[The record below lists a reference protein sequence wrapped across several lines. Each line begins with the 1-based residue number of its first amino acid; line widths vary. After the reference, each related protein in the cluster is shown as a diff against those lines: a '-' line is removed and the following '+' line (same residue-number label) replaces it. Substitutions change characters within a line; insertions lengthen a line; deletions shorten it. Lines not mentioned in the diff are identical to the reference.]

1 MKNPIFRRPPIL
13 FATGAVVGAAA
24 LATLQFVSNFGG
36 DSSEGSD
43 ASVVEAMNS
52 PIGSGAHTTVSED
65 VRDETRY
72 RDEISSLSH
81 IERLTSPFERSLALH
96 ELVSSA
102 DEATLID
109 MIKQSTAIELESH
122 RRLCQETIFRKFAAI
137 DPEQALFHARELM
150 RFDRESIVS
159 GIFEEWALIDLD
171 EAVANAKS
179 QSGSNKTSA
188 LKGILVARDDLSEN
202 ERREIARSAD
212 NEQLANDLISQSN
225 VQKVIDSPQLAW
237 QSLLS
242 DNSSDKDQV
251 SLFVKVAQAWLED
264 DGIGALG
271 EISDSLTDWQ
281 IRNQVLRPILNQLV
295 ASDAHTAFDFA
306 LSMSS
311 DKDSVLISSL
321 VARWASVEPAVAF
334 EAVTNVNSFSLRS
347 ALQSSV
353 VYRWATDSPR
363 EVLGDIDGFPF
374 ELREQAQNSAL
385 VSIANDA
392 PEEAAE
398 LFAELDSGW
407 GNVGIAHTI
416 ASIWSQ
422 EDSVSALEWILA
434 NPQLGDSQHNMLNVV
449 LGVLARDNP
458 QLALDTALDQ
468 PLGKSQIGLE
478 ANVIN
483 MVAQH
488 DPTRA
493 RTMLEQ
499 VRDGLTR
506 ISAYQYVG
514 SVFVREGDTDQALRL
529 ANDLS
534 EPTRTRY
541 TRSILST
548 WASVSPVSLYE
559 SLAELSSSELQSHA
573 AFWLITNNQWRRVLS
588 DDQVEGAE
596 KFLSRHDWTA
606 LEQSRNSIRF
616 HQSYA
621 PEDVVIGSEV
631 PTRVI
636 RR

>member
-13 FATGAVVGAAA
+13 LATGAVMGAAA
-24 LATLQFVSNFGG
+24 LAALQFASNFGG
-36 DSSEGSD
+36 ESVESDDANAFEANNSQTSAHSD
-43 ASVVEAMNS
+43 ATSSVMDKS
-52 PIGSGAHTTVSED
+52 GSSH
-65 VRDETRY
+65 
-72 RDEISSLSH
+72 EIRSLSD
-81 IERLTSPFERSLALH
+81 IEQLTSPFERSHALH
-96 ELVSSA
+96 ELVSRA
-102 DEATLID
+102 DETTLISL
-109 MIKQSTAIELESH
+109 IQQSNAIELDSR
-122 RRLCQETIFRKFAAI
+122 RRLTQETIFQKFAAI
-137 DPEQALFHARELM
+137 NPELALVHARELK

-159 GIFEEWALIDLD
+159 RIFEEWAVIDLD
-171 EAVANAKS
+171 GAVANAIS
-179 QSGSNKTSA
+179 LSGASKTAS
-188 LKGILVARDDLSEN
+188 LRGILMARDDLSESV
-202 ERREIARSAD
+202 RREIARSAN
-212 NEQLANDLISQSN
+212 NEQLAIDLISHAN

-242 DNSSDKDQV
+242 DNSSDADQV
-251 SLFVKVAQAWLED
+251 SLFVKVAQAWLEA

-271 EISDSLTDWQ
+271 EISDSLTDRQ
-281 IRNQVLRPILNQLV
+281 TRNQVLRPILNQLV
-295 ASDAHTAFDFA
+295 ASDAHNAFDFA

-311 DKDSVLISSL
+311 DEDSTLISSL
-321 VARWASVEPAVAF
+321 VARWASLEPAVAF
-334 EAVTNVNSFSLRS
+334 EAVSSVESYRLRS
-347 ALQSSV
+347 TLQSSV
-353 VYRWATDSPR
+353 VYRWATDHPR
-363 EVLGDIDGFPF
+363 EVLGDLDGFPI
-374 ELREQAQNSAL
+374 ELMDQAQNTAL

-407 GNVGIAHTI
+407 GSRGVAHTI
-416 ASIWSQ
+416 ASLWSQ
-422 EDSVSALEWILA
+422 EDPVSALEWVLA
-434 NPQLGDSQHNMLNVV
+434 NPQLGDSQYNMLNVV

-468 PLGKSQIGLE
+468 PLGKSRIGLE

-488 DPTRA
+488 DLERA
-493 RTMLEQ
+493 RAMLEQ
-499 VRDGLTR
+499 VRDGQTR
-506 ISAYQYVG
+506 ITAYQYVG
-514 SVFVREGDTDQALRL
+514 SAFVREGDTDQALSL

-534 EPTRTRY
+534 EQTKAWY

-559 SLAELSSSELQSHA
+559 SLDQLSSTEFQSHA

-596 KFLSRHDWTA
+596 KFLSQQEWTA

-621 PEDVVIGSEV
+621 PSEV
-631 PTRVI
+631 IIRTEAPTRVI